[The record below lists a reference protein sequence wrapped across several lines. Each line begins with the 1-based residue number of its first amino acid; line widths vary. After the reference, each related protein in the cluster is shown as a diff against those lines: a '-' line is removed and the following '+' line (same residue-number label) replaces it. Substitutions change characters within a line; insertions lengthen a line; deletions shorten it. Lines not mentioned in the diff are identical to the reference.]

1 VLENA
6 HKRSLR
12 DDISQL
18 KQLVPWL
25 GPVALDRIHLG
36 TLQPWIDRRRR
47 AGRAAGTINH
57 GIKVVRRILNLAA
70 SEWVDEH
77 GLTWLHGAPKLKLL
91 ADRKSVSP
99 IL

>member
-1 VLENA
+1 MYGVRPSRSFEEAAAKFVLENQ

-36 TLQPWIDRRRR
+36 TLQPWIDRRLK

-57 GIKVVRRILNLAA
+57 GSK
-70 SEWVDEH
+70 
-77 GLTWLHGAPKLKLL
+77 
-91 ADRKSVSP
+91 
-99 IL
+99 